1 MRGFLLECAWGA
13 QHPCAQAAALPARL
27 CCYNHL
33 LVRKLLIVV
42 LIFLA
47 ITLVILRFSEVQ
59 DVVQTLQR
67 ANGWFVALAML
78 IQAAWFLV
86 LGWMFQSIYAVLGM
100 HESKERLTQLAAAG
114 CFVGIVAPSA
124 GFGGLAIFMADGRG
138 RGHPSGKVT
147 VAGALYTLLDQA
159 AFLCVLALG
168 IAVLIRRN
176 DLDAA
181 EIGASL
187 ILLAIASFIAFL
199 LYLAYRSP
207 ATLEKVLALLAR
219 LINVVLRPIL
229 HREYLSEA
237 RAHSYAMD
245 VSEGLGSLPSKPG
258 SLITPFLLGLGT
270 KILLMGVLLCSFL
283 SFKIPFSA
291 GTIVSGF
298 AIAYLFVIVSP
309 TPSGV
314 GIVEG
319 LMAVA
324 LSTLGVDFSQA
335 VIITLEYRGVTFWLP
350 LAIGALALRSLHLGT
365 AGTSQVGT

>member
-1 MRGFLLECAWGA
+1 
-13 QHPCAQAAALPARL
+13 
-27 CCYNHL
+27 
-33 LVRKLLIVV
+33 
-42 LIFLA
+42 
-47 ITLVILRFSEVQ
+47 
-59 DVVQTLQR
+59 
-67 ANGWFVALAML
+67 
-78 IQAAWFLV
+78 
-86 LGWMFQSIYAVLGM
+86 
-100 HESKERLTQLAAAG
+100 
-114 CFVGIVAPSA
+114 
-124 GFGGLAIFMADGRG
+124 MADGRD

-147 VAGALYTLLDQA
+147 VAGALYALLDQA

-168 IAVLIRRN
+168 IAILIRRN

-207 ATLEKVLALLAR
+207 AKLEKVLALLAR
-219 LINVVLRPIL
+219 LINTVLRPFL

-258 SLITPFLLGLGT
+258 SLVTPFLLGLGT

-298 AIAYLFVIVSP
+298 AVAYLFVIVSP

-314 GIVEG
+314 GVVEG
-319 LMAVA
+319 LMAVV